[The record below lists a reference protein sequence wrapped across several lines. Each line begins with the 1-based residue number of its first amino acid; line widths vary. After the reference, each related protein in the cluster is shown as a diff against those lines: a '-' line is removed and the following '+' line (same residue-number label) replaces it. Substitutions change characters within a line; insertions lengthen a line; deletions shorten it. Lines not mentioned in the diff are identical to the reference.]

1 MLYLRH
7 AGKRSSQLSDEQG
20 LLAAGSKGSG
30 AKHEAEW
37 LARSEAQASLNC
49 ILLRISSKDTSIMES
64 LLLLPATTLIIFI

>member
-37 LARSEAQASLNC
+37 LAR
-49 ILLRISSKDTSIMES
+49 
-64 LLLLPATTLIIFI
+64 